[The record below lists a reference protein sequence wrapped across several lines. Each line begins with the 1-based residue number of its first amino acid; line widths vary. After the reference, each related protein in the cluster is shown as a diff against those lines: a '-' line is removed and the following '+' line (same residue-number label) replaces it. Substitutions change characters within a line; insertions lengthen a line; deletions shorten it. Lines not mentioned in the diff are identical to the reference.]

1 MADWRVGDG
10 SQYLVVCNKDYSPL
24 SQNVFGLNPLPATS
38 YAACL
43 SLCSN
48 QGSVCTGITYGFFGG
63 STIQCNLK
71 TKMLQSNQIP
81 SYTVDSAVRLS
92 GPSGRSAAS
101 QLITN
106 GDFSD
111 LDLLS
116 AWKTNSF
123 GVDTSA
129 GAALV

>member
-1 MADWRVGDG
+1 
-10 SQYLVVCNKDYSPL
+10 
-24 SQNVFGLNPLPATS
+24 
-38 YAACL
+38 
-43 SLCSN
+43 
-48 QGSVCTGITYGFFGG
+48 
-63 STIQCNLK
+63 
-71 TKMLQSNQIP
+71 MLQSNQIP

-111 LDLLS
+111 LELLS

-129 GAALV
+129 GAALVQSFFLHQSKLTAVQNYDL